1 MSAAALLSLAWQ
13 TIVAPREVARRLIS
27 LRLSREVL
35 LTGFALVVVLNALI
49 VGLMQL
55 GGEVPAGMLLAPVP
69 MGLLLA
75 TMLAATIA
83 VMTWAGRTLGG
94 SGRIEDVAVLLI
106 WLQALRALAQLGVAL
121 LGAVSG
127 GLALLVVLGS
137 LIVGIWILV
146 NFLDEAHGLGSPFKA
161 LLVLILASVALVLAL
176 MMIVSLLGVGPNGMA
191 GYV

>member
-13 TIVAPREVARRLIS
+13 TVVAPREVARLLLS

-75 TMLAATIA
+75 TMLAASIG
-83 VMTWAGRTLGG
+83 VMTWAGHILGG

-106 WLQALRALAQLGVAL
+106 WLQALRAVAQLGVAL

-127 GLALLVVLGS
+127 GLALLAVLGS
-137 LIVGIWILV
+137 LVVGIWILV
-146 NFLDEAHGLGSPFKA
+146 SFLDEAHALGSPFKA